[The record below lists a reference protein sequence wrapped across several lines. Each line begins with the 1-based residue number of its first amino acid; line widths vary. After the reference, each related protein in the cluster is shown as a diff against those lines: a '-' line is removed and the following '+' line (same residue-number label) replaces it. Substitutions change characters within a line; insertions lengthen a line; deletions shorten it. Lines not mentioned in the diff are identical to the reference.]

1 MRKTLKKAE
10 ELKAIGYKDL
20 GYYLKTDTFYEGV
33 ISKYTDCDLVYRE
46 LDADVIE
53 IFVKE

>member
-1 MRKTLKKAE
+1 MRKTPKKAE
-10 ELKAIGYKDL
+10 ELKAIGYKGL

-46 LDADVIE
+46 LGEDVIE